1 MLVKNPNCLWLN
13 PRGCSLNNSIY
24 LQTSIFP
31 RCSYDFPSFN
41 PPFIVVF
48 PYMFHQICRNEQPI
62 VDFSMFFWFGDFSL
76 TLFCHVG
83 FTWISHIFPAGFS
96 HEKPSP
102 KTEKTVHRP
111 VEAPTL
117 HELLQDIAR
126 KRAPPLPS
134 TYSHELAESY
144 GSIMCHGAMR
154 VFLLVV

>member
-83 FTWISHIFPAGFS
+83 FPWISHIFPAGFS

-102 KTEKTVHRP
+102 KTEKRYIVLLRRQLSTSCCRTSPGSTRRRCRRP
-111 VEAPTL
+111 TPMSWPRAMAASCAMAP
-117 HELLQDIAR
+117 
-126 KRAPPLPS
+126 
-134 TYSHELAESY
+134 
-144 GSIMCHGAMR
+144 
-154 VFLLVV
+154 

>member
-102 KTEKTVHRP
+102 KTEKRYIVLLRRQLSTSCCRTSPGSARRRCRRP
-111 VEAPTL
+111 TPMSWPRAMAASCAMAP
-117 HELLQDIAR
+117 
-126 KRAPPLPS
+126 
-134 TYSHELAESY
+134 
-144 GSIMCHGAMR
+144 
-154 VFLLVV
+154 

>member
-1 MLVKNPNCLWLN
+1 M
-13 PRGCSLNNSIY
+13 
-24 LQTSIFP
+24 F
-31 RCSYDFPSFN
+31 DF
-41 PPFIVVF
+41 
-48 PYMFHQICRNEQPI
+48 H
-62 VDFSMFFWFGDFSL
+62 
-76 TLFCHVG
+76 
-83 FTWISHIFPAGFS
+83 AGFS

-102 KTEKTVHRP
+102 KTVHCP

-154 VFLLVV
+154 VCLLVV

>member
-1 MLVKNPNCLWLN
+1 MVCWESPQFFQWFSNESPFLGVVPWVSY
-13 PRGCSLNNSIY
+13 G
-24 LQTSIFP
+24 FP
-31 RCSYDFPSFN
+31 RVFLWKPS
-41 PPFIVVF
+41 FIVVF

-126 KRAPPLPS
+126 KHAPPLPS